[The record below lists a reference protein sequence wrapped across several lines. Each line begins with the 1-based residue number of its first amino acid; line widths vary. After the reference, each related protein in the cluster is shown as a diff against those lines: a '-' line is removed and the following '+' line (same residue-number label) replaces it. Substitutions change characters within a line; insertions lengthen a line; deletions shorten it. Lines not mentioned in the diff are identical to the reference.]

1 MHRHSLVEACE
12 FCSVVA
18 ITCSAQ
24 LSGYVYRKRD
34 DCKNLET
41 SYTKVQ
47 NTSVQSVM
55 ITLME

>member
-1 MHRHSLVEACE
+1 MEACE

-34 DCKNLET
+34 GCKNLES

-47 NTSVQSVM
+47 NTSEQSVM
-55 ITLME
+55 VTLME

>member
-1 MHRHSLVEACE
+1 MEACE
-12 FCSVVA
+12 FCSVVV

-34 DCKNLET
+34 GCKNLES

-47 NTSVQSVM
+47 NTSEPSVM
-55 ITLME
+55 VTLME